1 MKSNPVEARNA
12 KYKRSLL
19 GLCVWMGIVPMGLAT
34 AQAQTA
40 LYGVHGVSPLAVRQG
55 TLGSCYFHASL
66 AAVANAAPDT
76 LRGAITPLPTGGY
89 RVHFTQGQ
97 DETVLPEDVE
107 FGRAHS
113 YDRSEGVWV
122 GVLMRAYAQ
131 RVLRISLINTI
142 QNAPSIPIFIR
153 PLALSSLNQSDTL
166 LSAWDRAVR
175 AVVSQDGNIDKAAL
189 TKHLGDELAILGIP
203 AAQSAMVSGFLN
215 DQGFFDA
222 VSQAVQANG
231 EVFGAYKSLGQG
243 GIPVQVIEAF
253 MGSASAGQISERRPL
268 MEKLRKLHAGGL
280 AMVAGSG
287 TNPAGTEPVGKAE
300 GWWVATHAYTVLD
313 FDETAQ
319 TVSLR
324 NPWGARPAP
333 DGVFIIPLST
343 FLATY
348 DSYSTSAPAAK

>member
-1 MKSNPVEARNA
+1 MKSNPVEDRNT
-12 KYKRSLL
+12 RSTRNLPAWMAVALL
-19 GLCVWMGIVPMGLAT
+19 GMAT
-34 AQAQTA
+34 GGAAQTA

-66 AAVANAAPDT
+66 AAVAAAAPDT
-76 LRGAITPLPTGGY
+76 LRNAIAPNPGGGY
-89 RVHFTQGQ
+89 RVHFTRGQ
-97 DETVLPEDVE
+97 DEVVLPEDVD

-131 RVLRISLINTI
+131 RVLRASLIHTI
-142 QNAPSIPIFIR
+142 EHAPSIPDFVR
-153 PLALSSLNQSDTL
+153 PMALSSLNQSDAL

-175 AVVSQDGNIDKAAL
+175 AVVSQDGTIDKAAL
-189 TKHLGDELAILGIP
+189 KQHLAEELAGLGVP
-203 AAQSAMVSGFLN
+203 ATQSAMVSGFLN
-215 DQGFFDA
+215 DQGFFEA
-222 VSQAVQANG
+222 VTQAVQANG

-253 MGSASAGQISERRPL
+253 MGSASAAQVSERRPL
-268 MEKLRKLHAGGL
+268 MDKLHKLHAGGL

-287 TNPAGTEPVGKAE
+287 MSPAGTDPSSGGE
-300 GWWVATHAYTVLD
+300 GWWVAAHAYSVLD
-313 FDETAQ
+313 YDDAAQ
-319 TVSLR
+319 TITLR

-333 DGVFIIPLST
+333 DGVFTLPLTT

-348 DSYSTSAPAAK
+348 DSYSTSAPPVK

>member
-1 MKSNPVEARNA
+1 MKSNPVEGSKNPRNLPA
-12 KYKRSLL
+12 WLAIALL
-19 GLCVWMGIVPMGLAT
+19 GAASAW
-34 AQAQTA
+34 AQPA
-40 LYGVHGVSPLAVRQG
+40 LYGTHGVSPLAVRQG

-76 LRGAITPLPTGGY
+76 LRNAITSLPSGGY
-89 RVHFTQGQ
+89 RVHFTTGQ
-97 DETVLPEDVE
+97 DEVVLPEDVE

-131 RVLRISLINTI
+131 RVLRVSLIDTI
-142 QNAPSIPIFIR
+142 QRAPSIPDFIR

-189 TKHLGDELAILGIP
+189 TKRLAEELAALGIP

-222 VSQAVQANG
+222 VAQAVQANG

-243 GIPVQVIEAF
+243 GIPVQVIQAF
-253 MGSASAGQISERRPL
+253 MGSASSGQTSDRRPL
-268 MEKLRKLHAGGL
+268 LEKLHKLHTGGL

-287 TNPAGTEPVGKAE
+287 ANAAGTEPAAGGE
-300 GWWVATHAYTVLD
+300 GWWVASHAYTVLD
-313 FDETAQ
+313 FDDAAH

-333 DGVFIIPLST
+333 DGVFTIPLTT
-343 FLATY
+343 FLTTY
-348 DSYSTSAPAAK
+348 DSYSTSAPAEK